1 MLPND
6 FTFSF
11 LFDLSAEGSFCASPA
26 ASPVCTRGLRPIA
39 FQMVKALF

>member
-11 LFDLSAEGSFCASPA
+11 LFDLSAEGSFALHSAS
-26 ASPVCTRGLRPIA
+26 SRVRTRGFRPNA
-39 FQMVKALF
+39 FQTVKAPF